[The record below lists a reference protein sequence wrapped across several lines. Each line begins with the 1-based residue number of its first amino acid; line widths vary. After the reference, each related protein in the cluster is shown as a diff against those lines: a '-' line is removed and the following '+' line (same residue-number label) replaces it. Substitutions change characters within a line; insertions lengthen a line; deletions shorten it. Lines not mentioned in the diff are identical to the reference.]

1 MLKYSIKKNN
11 IYPSANLVYALNENA
26 NLRASYAKTVA
37 RPSFKEASNAEIYD
51 PTNDTFF
58 IGNLDVQPSFIDN
71 FDLRYEKFGDFGDM
85 IAVSAFYKN
94 AENPIEIVTYA
105 PYSPDNFI
113 ARNVETVDIIGA
125 ELEIRKKISQNFRV
139 RFNGSL
145 INSRMKMGDVEFE
158 SRKNNARE
166 GQTIDR
172 YRDLQG
178 QSPYLINTAVEYETL
193 DNDFIGSL
201 FYNVQGKT
209 LQIVGVSNIPDI
221 YTMPFNSLNMRL
233 EKKFGE
239 ERKTSVSLKIN
250 NLLNDTRRS
259 EFVSYK
265 TDSEYYFS
273 KFDEGIT
280 FSLGFSKRF

>member
-1 MLKYSIKKNN
+1 M
-11 IYPSANLVYALNENA
+11 
-26 NLRASYAKTVA
+26 
-37 RPSFKEASNAEIYD
+37 
-51 PTNDTFF
+51 
-58 IGNLDVQPSFIDN
+58 
-71 FDLRYEKFGDFGDM
+71 
-85 IAVSAFYKN
+85 
-94 AENPIEIVTYA
+94 
-105 PYSPDNFI
+105 
-113 ARNVETVDIIGA
+113 
-125 ELEIRKKISQNFRV
+125 
-139 RFNGSL
+139 
-145 INSRMKMGDVEFE
+145 
-158 SRKNNARE
+158 ARE